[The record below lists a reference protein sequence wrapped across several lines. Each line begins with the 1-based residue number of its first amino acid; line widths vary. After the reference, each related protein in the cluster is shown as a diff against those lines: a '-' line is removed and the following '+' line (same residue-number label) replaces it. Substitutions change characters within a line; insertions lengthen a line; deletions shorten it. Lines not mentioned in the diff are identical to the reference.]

1 MDVIRDLENIPKDL
15 KYSLITIG
23 NFDGIHL
30 GHQQIFQRLITEAK
44 EKNRKSVVITFEPHP
59 QKVIHPERRPFFL
72 LTPLEEKLDFMASL
86 GIDVAVVITFS
97 PEFARI
103 TAEDFVRTVLWDKLR
118 LQKIFIGYD
127 YAFGNNKEGNAG
139 FLEKFGEELGFQV
152 EEISAVTID
161 GIIASSTNI
170 RLAILEGNVGRAARM
185 LDRPY
190 TLHGAVV
197 KGYRRGTGIGF
208 PTANIKSEKVIPGIG
223 VYVIIAEIDG
233 IRYQGVLNIGYNP
246 TFGNEELSTEVHL
259 LDFQGDIYGKEIGI
273 SFIDRLR
280 DERKFESSEKLVE
293 QISRDIERA
302 KEILAPYSL

>member
-1 MDVIRDLENIPKDL
+1 MDVIKDLENIPKDL
-15 KYSLITIG
+15 RYSLITIG

-30 GHQQIFQRLITEAK
+30 GHQQIFQRLTTEAH

-72 LTPLEEKLDFMASL
+72 LTPLAEKLDFIASL
-86 GIDVAVVITFS
+86 GIDAAIVIPFS
-97 PEFARI
+97 LEFAHI
-103 TAEDFVRTVLWDKLR
+103 TAEEFVRTILWNKFR

-139 FLEKFGEELGFQV
+139 FLEKFGGELGFQV

-161 GIIASSTNI
+161 GIIVSSTNI

-190 TLHGAVV
+190 TLNGTVV

-208 PTANIKSEKVIPGIG
+208 PTANIKSEKVIPGVG
-223 VYVIIAEIDG
+223 VYVIIAEVEG
-233 IRYQGVLNIGYNP
+233 IRYQGVLNIGFNP

-259 LDFQGDIYGKEIGI
+259 LDFQGDIYGKEIDI

-280 DERKFESSEKLVE
+280 DERKFESPEKLVE

-302 KEILAPYSL
+302 KEILEPYSL

>member
-23 NFDGIHL
+23 NFDGVHL

-44 EKNRKSVVITFEPHP
+44 EKNRKSAVITFEPHP
-59 QKVIHPERRPFFL
+59 QKIIHPERRPFFL
-72 LTPLEEKLDFMASL
+72 LTPLEEKLGFMASL

-103 TAEDFVRTVLWDKLR
+103 TAEDFVRRVLWNKFR

-139 FLEKFGEELGFQV
+139 FLETLGEELGFQV

-161 GIIASSTNI
+161 GIIVSSTNI

-190 TLHGAVV
+190 TLDGTVV

-208 PTANIKSEKVIPGIG
+208 PTANIKSEKVIPGVG
-223 VYVIIAEIDG
+223 VYVIIAGIDG
-233 IRYQGVLNIGYNP
+233 TRYQGVLNIGYNP
-246 TFGNEELSTEVHL
+246 TFGNDELSTEVHL
-259 LDFQGDIYGKEIGI
+259 LDFQGDIYGKEIEI

-293 QISRDIERA
+293 QISRDVERA
-302 KEILAPYSL
+302 KEILEPYSL

>member
-1 MDVIRDLENIPKDL
+1 MDVIKDLENIPKDL

-23 NFDGIHL
+23 NFDGVHL

-44 EKNRKSVVITFEPHP
+44 EKNRKSAVITFEPHP
-59 QKVIHPERRPFFL
+59 QKIIHPERRPFFL

-86 GIDVAVVITFS
+86 GIDVAVVIAFS

-103 TAEDFVRTVLWDKLR
+103 TAEDFVRTVLWNKFR

-139 FLEKFGEELGFQV
+139 FLEKLGEELGFQV

-161 GIIASSTNI
+161 GIIVSSTNI

-190 TLHGAVV
+190 TLNGTVV

-223 VYVIIAEIDG
+223 VYVIIAEIEG
-233 IRYQGVLNIGYNP
+233 TRYQGVLNIGYNP

-293 QISRDIERA
+293 QISRDIQRA
-302 KEILAPYSL
+302 KEILEPYSL